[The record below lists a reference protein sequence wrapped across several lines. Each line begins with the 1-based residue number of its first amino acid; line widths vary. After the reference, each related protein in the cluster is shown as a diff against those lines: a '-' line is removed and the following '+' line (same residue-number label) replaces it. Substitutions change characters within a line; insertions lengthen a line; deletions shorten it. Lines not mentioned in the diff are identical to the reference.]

1 MRFFK
6 VIKPAFSPARFTAGA
21 HSPHE
26 KGPTLKSFLNR
37 KLVLGATG
45 LVLLGGAG
53 GAVAATQITGSSS
66 RQAYIDDV
74 AKHLNVSPS
83 ALTSAMKAAMNDR
96 IDAAVAAGQLTQ
108 AQANAIKQRIAQGNG
123 VPFFGHRF
131 GGGGFGG
138 GGFGGR
144 DAAAAQ
150 YLGISE
156 PTLHSELAA
165 GKSLSQIASS
175 TSGKSVVGLKAAILA
190 AAKSR
195 LDKEVASG
203 LITSQ
208 QEQHRL
214 AALPSRIDSILTQTG
229 IGWPHGGPGLG
240 RPGF

>member
-1 MRFFK
+1 
-6 VIKPAFSPARFTAGA
+6 
-21 HSPHE
+21 
-26 KGPTLKSFLNR
+26 LKSFLNR

-138 GGFGGR
+138 R

-150 YLGISE
+150 YLGISK
-156 PTLHSELAA
+156 PTLHSELEA

-175 TSGKSVVGLKAAILA
+175 TSGKSVAGLKAAILA

-195 LDKEVASG
+195 LDKEASSG
-203 LITSQ
+203 LISSQ
-208 QEQHRL
+208 QEQQRL
-214 AALPSRIDSILTQTG
+214 AALPSRIDSMLTQTG
-229 IGWPHGGPGLG
+229 TDRAHRGPGLRG
-240 RPGF
+240 RGF

>member
-1 MRFFK
+1 M
-6 VIKPAFSPARFTAGA
+6 
-21 HSPHE
+21 
-26 KGPTLKSFLNR
+26 KSFLNR

-53 GAVAATQITGSSS
+53 GAVAATQITGSSG

-123 VPFFGHRF
+123 VPFFGDR
-131 GGGGFGG
+131 FGG

-175 TSGKSVVGLKAAILA
+175 TSGKSVAGLKAAILA

-195 LDKEVASG
+195 LDKEVSSG

-208 QEQHRL
+208 QEQQHL
-214 AALPSRIDSILTQTG
+214 AALPSRIDSMLTQTG
-229 IGWPHGGPGLG
+229 IGWPHGGPGRG
-240 RPGF
+240 RRGF

>member
-1 MRFFK
+1 
-6 VIKPAFSPARFTAGA
+6 
-21 HSPHE
+21 
-26 KGPTLKSFLNR
+26 LKSFLNR
-37 KLVLGATG
+37 KLVIGATG

-83 ALTSAMKAAMNDR
+83 ALTSAMHAAMNDR
-96 IDAAVAAGQLTQ
+96 IDAAVAAGKLTQ
-108 AQANAIKQRIAQGNG
+108 AQANAIKQHIAQGNG
-123 VPFFGHRF
+123 VPFFGHR
-131 GGGGFGG
+131 FGG

-195 LDKEVASG
+195 LDKEVSSG

-208 QEQHRL
+208 QEQQRL
-214 AALPSRIDSILTQTG
+214 AALPSRIDSMLTQTG
-229 IGWPHGGPGLG
+229 IGWSHGGPGLA